1 MTGDYSPLT
10 LLLQGKLAQ
19 AESAAHAG
27 VAAATEQHA
36 WETAAR
42 LLSLLASVALAQG
55 AFATVE
61 RYAREATA
69 MSEKA
74 AAPWAAR
81 DARLARLSALAL
93 QGYWQAAQNTLHRL
107 HNPVLGRAISGAVPV
122 YQLLLRAYQSQALVE
137 PLRPLATTLLKAQTS
152 DPEWLGPLC
161 GLVELGE
168 ASLLTELTHAPAQQL
183 AQALARGIV
192 MSPGWVCLI
201 PRQLGIAATLREDWV
216 QAEAY
221 FQQAIDLATEV
232 QAIPELGRTYLAYAR
247 LLRIRPD
254 TCYDPRI
261 AALLANAH
269 RLFKALGMAPFVAA
283 ALSLTR
289 PIRAK
294 SSAIG

>member
-1 MTGDYSPLT
+1 MTGDYSPLM

-27 VAAATEQHA
+27 VAAATEQQA
-36 WETAAR
+36 WETAAC

-55 AFATVE
+55 AFAKVE
-61 RYAREATA
+61 RTA
-69 MSEKA
+69 QQAVAMGQRA

-81 DARLARLSALAL
+81 DARLARLSAMAL
-93 QGYWQAAQNTLHRL
+93 QGHWQAAQNTLHRL

-122 YQLLLRAYQSQALVE
+122 YQLLLRAYQSQALGE
-137 PLRPLATTLLKAQTS
+137 SLHPLARTLLKTRTA

-168 ASLLTELTHAPAQQL
+168 ASLLTELTHAPARRL
-183 AQALARGIV
+183 AQALDSGIV
-192 MSPGWVCLI
+192 MSPGWVCLL
-201 PRQLGIAATLREDWV
+201 PRQLGIAATLREEWAE
-216 QAEAY
+216 AEAY
-221 FQQAIDLATEV
+221 FQQAIEVATAA

-247 LLRIRPD
+247 LLRIQPD

-261 AALLANAH
+261 AALLDNAH
-269 RLFKALGMAPFVAA
+269 RLFEALGMAPFVAA

-289 PIRAK
+289 PHPR
-294 SSAIG
+294 